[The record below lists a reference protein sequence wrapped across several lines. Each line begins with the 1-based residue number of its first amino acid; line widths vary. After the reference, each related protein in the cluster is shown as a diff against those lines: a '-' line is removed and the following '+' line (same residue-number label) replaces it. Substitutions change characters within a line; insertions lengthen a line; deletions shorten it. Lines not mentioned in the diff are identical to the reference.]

1 MNKNLSLLISILF
14 ILLGNSV
21 FSQTI
26 EEQFQAILDS
36 AYQANPSSVGVAIH
50 VEAPD
55 QKISWNSAVGHSDK
69 EQSAISVQQPAL
81 IASNTKTFV
90 AVAVLKLV
98 EMNKIQL
105 DQAIQLLLPRKT
117 WKKMIRNGYDPSK
130 ITVKHLLSHTSGIED
145 YVNDDYFNFVDENRN
160 YKWTRNKQIK
170 LAMKVG
176 QPLAAA
182 GAQYKYADINYVLLT
197 EIIEQLTKKPFYEAI
212 RSLID
217 YKKHQLNTTWF
228 INLEETPEQV
238 APLVHQ
244 YWMKYDWD
252 SYDLNPSWDLYGGG
266 GLVSTTKDLA
276 LFFQALFEGKI
287 IENKLLLETMHTYVL
302 PKEESNYGLG
312 IQIVAL
318 EGLPV
323 YYHGG
328 FWGTDVVYVPALNTS
343 IAAFTLQKDERV
355 INAVISKEIIKVLNQ
370 FY

>member
-1 MNKNLSLLISILF
+1 MKKNLLINILF
-14 ILLGNSV
+14 ILLGNIV
-21 FSQTI
+21 LSQTI

-36 AYQANPSSVGVAIH
+36 AYQANPSSVGIAIH

-55 QKISWNSAVGHSDK
+55 QNISWNSAVGHSDK

-90 AVAVLKLV
+90 AVSVLKLI
-98 EMNKIQL
+98 EMDKIQL

-130 ITVKHLLSHTSGIED
+130 ITIKHLLSHTSGIED
-145 YVNDDYFNFVDENRN
+145 YVNDDYFDFVNENRSH
-160 YKWTRNKQIK
+160 KWTRNKQIK
-170 LAMKVG
+170 LAMKAE
-176 QPLAAA
+176 QPLAIA
-182 GAQYKYADINYVLLT
+182 GVEYKYADINYVLLT
-197 EIIEQLTKKPFYEAI
+197 EIIESITKKPFYQAI

-217 YKKHQLNTTWF
+217 YKKHHLNATWF

-244 YWMKYDWD
+244 YWTKYNWD

-276 LFFQALFEGKI
+276 LFFQALFEGQI
-287 IENKLLLETMHTYVL
+287 IKNADLLEAMHTYVL
-302 PKEESNYGLG
+302 PKEQSIYGLG
-312 IQIVAL
+312 IKIIVL

-328 FWGTDVVYVPALNTS
+328 FWGTDVVYIPELNAS
-343 IAAFTLQKDERV
+343 IAAFTLQKEERI
-355 INAVISKEIIKVLNQ
+355 INAMISKKIINILKKN
-370 FY
+370 Y